1 MEDLESYLDDTET
14 ESEKVKAN
22 KFKEENIK
30 KIGEVKIQKMMKV
43 PVKEESRQP
52 RQNNSGPEAIREE
65 KVIKRS
71 VKTAPIPIPK
81 WDGKSKTYPRFK
93 LLWEEN
99 ITPYHEP
106 SALHMMLLQPLPSQ
120 VLEEI
125 LSLANSHQSI
135 WEHLEEKSGKADVV
149 AKDIMG
155 E

>member
-93 LLWEEN
+93 LLWEGK
-99 ITPYHEP
+99 YHT
-106 SALHMMLLQPLPSQ
+106 LP
-120 VLEEI
+120 
-125 LSLANSHQSI
+125 
-135 WEHLEEKSGKADVV
+135 
-149 AKDIMG
+149 
-155 E
+155 